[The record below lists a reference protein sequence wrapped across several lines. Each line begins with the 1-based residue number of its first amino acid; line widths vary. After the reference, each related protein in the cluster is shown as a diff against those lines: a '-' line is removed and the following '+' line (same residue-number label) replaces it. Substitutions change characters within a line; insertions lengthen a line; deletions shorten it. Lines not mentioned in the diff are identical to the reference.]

1 MTETFLKLILSI
13 SLYQTKKYKIKM
25 LQQSR
30 NDLPFECFQME
41 AVNVLTSLA
50 SYHETKKRQ
59 IDRVFNVLFDN
70 LPEELK
76 KASINDTLEKMLSLA
91 RKKLTEEIPENP
103 GSGIEE
109 DIAENHRDIVE
120 DSISDYC
127 DDKLVQF
134 FLISDTFISI

>member
-1 MTETFLKLILSI
+1 
-13 SLYQTKKYKIKM
+13 M

-41 AVNVLTSLA
+41 AATVLTSLS

-76 KASINDTLEKMLSLA
+76 NASINDALEKLLTLA
-91 RKKLTEEIPENP
+91 RKKLIEEIPENP
-103 GSGIEE
+103 GIEG
-109 DIAENHRDIVE
+109 DTAQHHRNIVE

-127 DDKLVQF
+127 DDKWVLSFFQF
-134 FLISDTFISI
+134 RKNI